1 MSVEKHRPCQRK
13 SRRIRRSPVGSR
25 PARRSQSGVK
35 SPGSSVGQVAD
46 HEQTAELGLIQPMP
60 EPTVALPLALDGE
73 RVLHRSPPPRLG
85 EHTVEI
91 LEELGYSAGEIA
103 HFAAEHVIR
112 RVESAG

>member
-1 MSVEKHRPCQRK
+1 
-13 SRRIRRSPVGSR
+13 
-25 PARRSQSGVK
+25 
-35 SPGSSVGQVAD
+35 
-46 HEQTAELGLIQPMP
+46 MP
-60 EPTVALPLALDGE
+60 EPTVALPLSLDGE

-103 HFAAEHVIR
+103 DFAAEHVIR